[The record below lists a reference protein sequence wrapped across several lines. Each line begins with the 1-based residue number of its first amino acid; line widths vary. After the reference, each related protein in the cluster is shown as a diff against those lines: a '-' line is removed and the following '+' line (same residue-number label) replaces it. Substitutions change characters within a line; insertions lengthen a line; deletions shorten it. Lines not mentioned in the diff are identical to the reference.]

1 MMPTESSTGRSVRV
15 SHRRTLQ
22 PEIGS
27 SAFMKKRRAGALPPD
42 TSEAPAF
49 VTCGV
54 YEELVAGPHL
64 RAVTDVA
71 MWVSRSGC
79 ET

>member
-1 MMPTESSTGRSVRV
+1 
-15 SHRRTLQ
+15 
-22 PEIGS
+22 
-27 SAFMKKRRAGALPPD
+27 MKKRRAGALPPD